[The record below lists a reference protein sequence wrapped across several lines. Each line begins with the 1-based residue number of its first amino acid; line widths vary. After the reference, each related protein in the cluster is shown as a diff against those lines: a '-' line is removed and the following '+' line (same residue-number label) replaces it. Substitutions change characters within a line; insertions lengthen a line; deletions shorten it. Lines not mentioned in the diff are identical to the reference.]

1 MGSNRVWS
9 TAARYNG
16 PVRKILIAAVAVV
29 FLSAVGVGFWLA
41 SGDDVASPAPTAE
54 QLSARE
60 TLERH
65 LAEGRGVA
73 AADWI
78 RGGQIT
84 EGGEAGRHAR
94 YTVVGQGGRVAL
106 AYLVTLDDGIWRL
119 VSLTEGAPQC
129 AAVERYGFPSAM
141 IADCRVGEA
150 QTVAEALQMAIEGGD
165 VSGVRLVGQITLPPD
180 PSCNC
185 VLLTSGG
192 ASVRLNISA
201 SALAA
206 AGISVG
212 DTVVIS
218 GGLGADLSVDASSV
232 IRATEDGTPES
243 VANAGNPSS
252 SDGKDPDGRDDDS
265 GDDDDDGSSPGGPT
279 GPAPEPPVT
288 TPGAGGVA
296 GAPAGKITVEGFPEW
311 KPRLRYTTRW
321 YETPLDLD
329 TSVSEVPTLSQ

>member
-1 MGSNRVWS
+1 VKKLWFAIAIIAALGAVGIGVWN
-9 TAARYNG
+9 AARDSG
-16 PVRKILIAAVAVV
+16 PAL
-29 FLSAVGVGFWLA
+29 
-41 SGDDVASPAPTAE
+41 PAAE

-73 AADWI
+73 AADWV
-78 RGGQIT
+78 RGGSIG
-84 EGGEAGRHAR
+84 EGGETGNHAR
-94 YTVVGQGGRVAL
+94 FAVLGLSGRAAV
-106 AYLVTLDDGIWRL
+106 AYLVSIEGTWYL

-150 QTVAEALQMAIEGGD
+150 QTVAEALAAAIAGED
-165 VSGVRLVGQITLPPD
+165 VSGVRLVGQVALPPD

-206 AGISVG
+206 SGIQIG

-218 GGLGADLSVDASSV
+218 GGLGGDLSVDATAV
-232 IRATEDGTPES
+232 IR
-243 VANAGNPSS
+243 
-252 SDGKDPDGRDDDS
+252 SDGSGVPEAITAATGGAAGGGTGR
-265 GDDDDDGSSPGGPT
+265 GDDGSGGGGGPRPSVST
-279 GPAPEPPVT
+279 PPEPASNPPAPPSSAAPTVS
-288 TPGAGGVA
+288 GGTIIV
-296 GAPAGKITVEGFPEW
+296 PSLPDW
-311 KPRLRYTTRW
+311 KPRLRYKTSW
-321 YETPLDLD
+321 YANPFDLD
-329 TSVSEVPTLSQ
+329 SSASDVPSIDE